1 MRRLVL
7 CVLTV
12 AMLLATASGSAAVEP
27 FEESGLG
34 TTNAGG
40 DLRTGWYPNE
50 SAITPQLVTGGT
62 FGQLWSAPVEGEV
75 YAQPLI
81 DDGTLF
87 VATEQNKIYGLEP
100 DTGKQLW
107 SKSLGTPWNPG
118 EISCADLAPDI
129 GITATPVIDPSTNVA
144 YFTYKTYVSGDSGPA
159 RWYMDAV
166 SVTTGQTVPSFPVEL
181 SGAAQ
186 DAPTRSFAPATELQR
201 PGLLLMNGVI
211 YASFGSDCDTAPWDG
226 WIFGVSTSGQVKARW
241 VADQT
246 EEGAGIWQSG
256 AGLTSDGE
264 GRILLSTG
272 NGGAPTKP
280 AAGTSPPANLGESV
294 VQLQVQADG
303 SLKAVDFFAPFE
315 APYLDT
321 WDADFAS
328 GGVTGLPDE
337 YFGTRSIPALA
348 VAVGKDGYVY
358 LLNRNELGGFQQG
371 PGGGDEVVQRI
382 GPYGGVWSRP
392 GVWPGEGGWI
402 YIPTASGGESSAG
415 SSGYLRV
422 YQYGLSGSGTPALSL
437 QATSEK
443 EAFGFSSSAP
453 VITSNGVEP
462 GSALVWIVWAPSG
475 SGEGAQ
481 LRAYYPK
488 PVNGE
493 PALAWSAP
501 VGTSAK
507 FAIPGVGLG
516 HLYVGT
522 RDGHVLAFGSPV
534 KPPLSG
540 SATTFS
546 PTTIGDA
553 AEETV
558 TLTADE
564 KLTLKS
570 LASSSTQ
577 FELGTS
583 SPSLPATLEEGQ
595 QISVPVTFKPT
606 TTGQIG
612 GTLTATTE
620 KNTASFG
627 LSGSGQAATAKL
639 EVTPPIVAFGGTSV
653 GSKLSGAAT
662 FHNVGAAALSIEEVI
677 APNAP
682 FGMEDSPAQ
691 GAIIDPGKS
700 ITITVTFE
708 PTAKGAY
715 EGEIG
720 LKTSTGEEGV
730 VGLAGSAAAP
740 GDLKLSSEALEY
752 GNVLL
757 GQSASRSFT
766 IENAGE
772 TSVEINQSKPPIG
785 GEFNATTELDE
796 GTTLKPGAS
805 MTETVRF
812 APSTAGAA
820 EGRWLI
826 TGDDVSGH
834 HVVVFKGA
842 GVTSLAGEL
851 LPGSGGLLL
860 GGAGAA
866 TSGTGEQKPSAGS
879 SASSGPA
886 VALLGRSLRAR
897 RFRAVPITVRCE
909 AGQTLCRGTI
919 SFIAAE
925 EARGPHPRGRSRLT
939 WFVLARASF
948 EIPGGHAKTLT
959 ISLSKRAQRLLR
971 HDHTL
976 KARASI
982 SESGPSG
989 VKRTTHVIVHITA
1002 RRG

>member
-7 CVLTV
+7 SIFT
-12 AMLLATASGSAAVEP
+12 AAALLATASGSAAVEP
-27 FEESGLG
+27 FEEAGLG

-40 DLRTGWYPNE
+40 DLRTGWYPNQ
-50 SAITPQLVTGGT
+50 SAISPQLVTGGT
-62 FGQLWSAPVEGEV
+62 FGQLWSAPVEGQV

-81 DDGTLF
+81 DNGTLF
-87 VATEQNKIYGLEP
+87 IATEQNEIYGLQP

-118 EISCADLAPDI
+118 DISCADLAPYI

-166 SVTTGQTVPSFPVEL
+166 SVATGQTAPNFPVEL
-181 SGAAQ
+181 SGEAQ

-211 YASFGSDCDTAPWDG
+211 YASFGSDCDTTPWDG

-241 VADQT
+241 VANQT

-272 NGGAPTKP
+272 NGGAPTTPTPGK
-280 AAGTSPPANLGESV
+280 SPPANLGESV
-294 VQLQVQADG
+294 VQLQVQPDG

-315 APYLDT
+315 AQYLDT

-337 YFGTRSIPALA
+337 YFGTQSIPALA

-371 PGGGDEVVQRI
+371 SGGGDDVVQRI

-422 YQYGLSGSGTPALSL
+422 YQYGVSGSGTPALSL
-437 QATSEK
+437 QATSER

-453 VITSNGVEP
+453 VITSNGTES

-475 SGEGAQ
+475 SGAGAQ

-488 PVNGE
+488 PVKGE
-493 PALAWSAP
+493 PVLAWSAP

-540 SATTFS
+540 SATTFP
-546 PTTIGDA
+546 PTTIGSF
-553 AEETV
+553 AEKTV
-558 TLTADE
+558 TLTANE
-564 KLTLKS
+564 SLTLKS
-570 LASSSTQ
+570 LSSSSSQ

-583 SPSLPATLEEGQ
+583 SPPWPVTLEEGQ
-595 QISVPVTFKPT
+595 QISVPVKFKPT
-606 TTGQIG
+606 ATGQIG
-612 GTLTATTE
+612 GSLTATTE
-620 KNTASFG
+620 ESTASFG
-627 LSGSGQAATAKL
+627 LSGAGQAATAKL

-653 GSKLSGAAT
+653 GSKLSGGAT
-662 FHNVGAAALSIEEVI
+662 FHNVGAAPLTIEEVI
-677 APNAP
+677 APKAP
-682 FGMEDSPAQ
+682 FGMEDPPTK
-691 GAIIDPGKS
+691 GKKIEPGGS
-700 ITITVTFE
+700 ITITVTFQ
-708 PTAKGAY
+708 PTANGSY
-715 EGEIG
+715 QGEVG
-720 LKTSTGEEGV
+720 VKTSTGEEGK

-740 GDLKLSSEALEY
+740 GDLKLSSEALTY
-752 GNVLL
+752 GDVLL
-757 GQSASRSFT
+757 GGSASKTFT

-785 GEFNATTELDE
+785 GEFSATTPLDE

-805 MTETVRF
+805 VTETVSF
-812 APSTAGAA
+812 APTVAGPT

-826 TGDDVSGH
+826 TGDDISGH
-834 HVVVFKGA
+834 HVVVLQGS

-851 LPGSGGLLL
+851 LPGGSGSLL
-860 GGAGAA
+860 GGGGQSTSGSGTHTSPAGAGA
-866 TSGTGEQKPSAGS
+866 Y
-879 SASSGPA
+879 SGPVLVLLSRDLHIRRSGA
-886 VALLGRSLRAR
+886 VPVKVHCPAGQARCKGLLVLKAQVRIAGRHHRRARLMLVVLASTSFDLAGGHTKTVTMYLSRKVLRLLGSDHARKAKAMIVASGLSAAARATQ
-897 RFRAVPITVRCE
+897 VSVE
-909 AGQTLCRGTI
+909 I
-919 SFIAAE
+919 SQ
-925 EARGPHPRGRSRLT
+925 ARG
-939 WFVLARASF
+939 
-948 EIPGGHAKTLT
+948 
-959 ISLSKRAQRLLR
+959 
-971 HDHTL
+971 
-976 KARASI
+976 
-982 SESGPSG
+982 
-989 VKRTTHVIVHITA
+989 
-1002 RRG
+1002 